1 MTSEPS
7 PPRAGW
13 RWGRAALMA
22 ALPAALL
29 LGGGYFYMTSGRYV
43 STDNA
48 YVQQELLS
56 VSADVSGRISEV
68 AVRENQ
74 PVQAGDLLFRVD
86 PRPYRIALME
96 AEAAVANARLAV
108 AQLRSG
114 VRASDAGVQG
124 ARADVG
130 FEQQNFER
138 QAELLKRGFT
148 TRAAYQQAQNA
159 LQEARANLAVAQAED
174 ERAHVAVA
182 SSGGQRIDRH
192 PQVLAALAQRDK
204 AALDLARTEIR
215 APRPGIVSQT
225 DRLQVGQVIAAG
237 LPVVSL
243 VGGQAIWIEANY
255 KETDLANMRVGQPAT
270 VELDAYPDIELRG
283 RVASIGAGTGAE
295 FSVLPAQNATGNW
308 VKVVQRVPVRI
319 AIDGPPP
326 RPLLTG
332 LSADVTVD
340 TRVAPAQRA
349 VPETEAPDAGEALAM
364 STGQ

>member
-1 MTSEPS
+1 MSDTKT
-7 PPRAGW
+7 RR
-13 RWGRAALMA
+13 RWGRIALMA

-29 LGGGYFYMTSGRYV
+29 AGGGYFYATSGRYV

-48 YVQQELLS
+48 YVQQDMLS

-74 PVQAGDLLFRVD
+74 PVQAGDLLFRIE
-86 PRPYRIALME
+86 PAPYRIALME
-96 AEAAVANARLAV
+96 AEAAVANARLSV

-124 ARADVG
+124 ARADVA

-159 LQEARANLAVAQAED
+159 LQEARADLAAAQAED
-174 ERAHVAVA
+174 ERAHVAI
-182 SSGGQRIDRH
+182 STSGRQPIDRH

-204 AALDLARTEIR
+204 AALDLSRTEIR
-215 APRPGIVSQT
+215 APRSGIVSQT

-243 VGGQAIWIEANY
+243 VGGHGIWIEANY
-255 KETDLANMRVGQPAT
+255 KETDLTNMRVGQPAK
-270 VELDAYPDIELRG
+270 VELDAYPDVELQG
-283 RVASIGAGTGAE
+283 HVASIGAGTGAE

-319 AIDGPPP
+319 ALDGRPP
-326 RPLLTG
+326 RPLLAG

-340 TRVAPAQRA
+340 TRTPPSSRPAP
-349 VPETEAPDAGEALAM
+349 VPAAAGSSDDLAM
-364 STGQ
+364 ATDR

>member
-1 MTSEPS
+1 MSETT
-7 PPRAGW
+7 RRNWW
-13 RWGRAALMA
+13 RLPLM
-22 ALPAALL
+22 LL
-29 LGGGYFYMTSGRYV
+29 LPVMLAIGGGYFYVTSGRYV

-48 YVQQELLS
+48 YVQQDLLS

-74 PVQAGDLLFRVD
+74 SVRPGDLLFRIE
-86 PRPYRIALME
+86 PAPYRIALME
-96 AEAAVANARLAV
+96 AEAAVANARLSV

-124 ARADVG
+124 ARADLA
-130 FEQQNFER
+130 FEEQNFAR

-148 TRAAYQQAQNA
+148 TRAAYQEAQNA
-159 LQEARANLAVAQAED
+159 LQEARSNLAAARAED

-182 SSGGQRIDRH
+182 ASGGQSIDRH
-192 PQVLAALAQRDK
+192 PLVLAALAQRDK

-215 APRPGIVSQT
+215 AQRAGIVSQT

-243 VGGQAIWIEANY
+243 VGGQGIWIEANY
-255 KETDLANMRVGQPAT
+255 KETDLAKMRVGQPAT
-270 VELDAYPDIELRG
+270 VELDAYPDLELHG

-319 AIDGPPP
+319 AIDGVP
-326 RPLLTG
+326 RRQLLAG

-340 TRVAPAQRA
+340 TRSNGADRRDPAA
-349 VPETEAPDAGEALAM
+349 ATPEGDQALTMA
-364 STGQ
+364 TNR